1 MPAESPLRDRH
12 AAGIGLIETM
22 RWEPHAGFLRLD
34 RHLYRLSASAAALGL
49 PFDLGTVRG
58 LLDGV
63 GGSEPLRVRLLV
75 GADGEP
81 TLTTHAFVP
90 VPDGTVWRVAIART
104 RLSSG
109 DELLRHKTTR
119 RAVYEA
125 ARAEFGAAEADEVIL
140 LNERGEVCEGTI
152 TSVFVDPGDGGPLRT
167 PALECGLLAGVLRG
181 EMIAT
186 GEAREAVLTEG
197 DLRCARAIV
206 VGNSLRGLID
216 ARLESG
222 V

>member
-34 RHLYRLSASAAALGL
+34 RHLGRLSASAAALGL
-49 PFDLGTVRG
+49 NCDLASIRA

-63 GGSEPLRVRLLV
+63 GEVAPLRVRLLL
-75 GADGEP
+75 GPEGEP
-81 TLTTHAFVP
+81 TLATHAFVP
-90 VPDGTVWRVAIART
+90 VPAGTVWRVAIART

-167 PALECGLLAGVLRG
+167 PALECGLLAGVLR
-181 EMIAT
+181 
-186 GEAREAVLTEG
+186 L
-197 DLRCARAIV
+197 
-206 VGNSLRGLID
+206 SLIHI
-216 ARLESG
+216 
-222 V
+222 